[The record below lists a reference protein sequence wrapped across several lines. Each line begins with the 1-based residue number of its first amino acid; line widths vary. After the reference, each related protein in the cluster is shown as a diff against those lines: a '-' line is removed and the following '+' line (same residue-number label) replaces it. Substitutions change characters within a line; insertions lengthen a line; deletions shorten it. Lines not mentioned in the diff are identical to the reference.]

1 VLLHLEAAIASP
13 AICMTASSANP
24 KTPEFTVGVGVLEA
38 VEVVEVENVE
48 EDNDEELLLEV
59 ET

>member
-1 VLLHLEAAIASP
+1 
-13 AICMTASSANP
+13 MTASSANP